1 MKEQRI
7 RRRRYPFMISL
18 GMIAIL
24 ISLGSCSSRPKYKD
38 GVYFGESEGY
48 YSTVKVQVT
57 IQGGRIWDIQVLEHE
72 EPEILADIVFDRM
85 PPKMMKAN
93 TNEVDVIAG
102 ATYTSQSMI
111 EAVGDA
117 LEKGK

>member
-1 MKEQRI
+1 MRK
-7 RRRRYPFMISL
+7 SL
-18 GMIAIL
+18 FIVLFMIAI
-24 ISLGSCSSRPKYKD
+24 SGCSSKQLYQD
-38 GVYFGESEGY
+38 GVYIGESEGY

-57 IQGGRIWDIQVLEHE
+57 IQGGRIWDIQILEHE
-72 EPEILADIVFDRM
+72 EPEILADIVFEKM

-111 EAVGDA
+111 EAVGNA
-117 LEKGK
+117 LEKGR

>member
-1 MKEQRI
+1 MVLVTI
-7 RRRRYPFMISL
+7 
-18 GMIAIL
+18 G
-24 ISLGSCSSRPKYKD
+24 GCSSEKLYQD
-38 GVYFGESEGY
+38 GVYIGESEGY
-48 YSTVKVQVT
+48 YSIVKVQVT
-57 IQGGRIWDIQVLEHE
+57 IQGGRIWDIQILEHE
-72 EPEILADIVFDRM
+72 EPEILAKIVFEKM

-117 LEKGK
+117 LEKGR